1 MFYNDTAEF
10 DSYGQKLYKSTDFT
24 VVYFTGFGVRRCEG
38 ASRCSGL
45 ENVEQLDAKGL
56 LDLSLNP
63 LNYFEVCIEFKP
75 NLIFGTWVYWKSR
88 CGWVCEVRP
97 TKTHICD
104 NYVPQCWFEFDDE
117 LSWLFTKRFRD
128 FQIICRKQPNPS
140 VPPILLNFMYLV
152 ALLISAMNSTH
163 HYCT

>member
-1 MFYNDTAEF
+1 MFYNDKF
-10 DSYGQKLYKSTDFT
+10 QLNLIQQKLYKSTDFT

-38 ASRCSGL
+38 ASHCSGL

-63 LNYFEVCIEFKP
+63 LNCLRSALNLDP
-75 NLIFGTWVYWKSR
+75 NLIFRTWVYWKSR

-117 LSWLFTKRFRD
+117 LSWLFTKRFKA
-128 FQIICRKQPNPS
+128 FILFAENSQ
-140 VPPILLNFMYLV
+140 ILLK
-152 ALLISAMNSTH
+152 ISVI
-163 HYCT
+163 YIL